1 MLEDAGNLN
10 KPYKKDKCGGFIK
23 DLDSYARKILV
34 ERRKIEMQLE
44 KAIGKLNAARK
55 KRRGFW
61 GSVLDFCGGF
71 CDAVSPIFPPAKL
84 GAKACEKG
92 LNLMEDN
99 IEKWEHNV
107 RLLERMLEIYSNQAK
122 ASVDLVNQ
130 AWEGI
135 KKRLHFYTDK
145 HQEFIR
151 RLKQASDAID
161 NEYNFPTPGVLL
173 EYDFERPAISYT
185 PKKSVFN
192 ERLKDLRENFS
203 ASLYADLCAD
213 LKDKINAFSYRDRAK
228 ASKERELEKNL
239 EDLTPSFRDKTN
251 ALSGDDLERLAISK
265 EKELEKDLEDLMP
278 SVLGVPSYNESLT
291 LAKNRC
297 VKNCKKALEGF
308 TEKIKEPPN
317 DSNAINEAFNH
328 LKTELERAI
337 DDERLKGLRENFA
350 SLCADLEDKI
360 HHNAL
365 SNDDLER
372 MIAFRERELEKN
384 LEDLV
389 GASSY
394 DENPN
399 DGLDRMAI
407 SKEKELEKSLEDL
420 MPSVLSV
427 PSYNESLTL
436 AKNRCVKNCKKALE
450 GFTEKIKEIPNDS
463 NAINEAF
470 DSLETELER
479 ATENLSQ
486 KIDPIL
492 ERNENYTQKA
502 LEYREFLES
511 RKKGFIVDEQ
521 NPYPEE
527 VRFNEWCLA
536 EFDSVFSTIVPLE
549 DLNKTAC
556 AHHALK
562 ALQAAL
568 KDNDLGFDATELEQ
582 IAKGFIPRGYLWH
595 FDANVLGNV
604 ALVREEL
611 LLGVKHTK
619 GYSLWTEFLQKQN

>member
-1 MLEDAGNLN
+1 MAEWKTDTEEVKKVVGRCRDFKQTLQ
-10 KPYKKDKCGGFIK
+10 KDKCGDFIK
-23 DLDSYARKILV
+23 DLDSYALKILV

-44 KAIGKLNAARK
+44 KAIGELKKARK
-55 KRRGFW
+55 ERSGFW
-61 GSVLDFCGGF
+61 GFLGEIGRSFSNAVGSV
-71 CDAVSPIFPPAKL
+71 IPPVKL
-84 GAKACEKG
+84 CAELCEKG

-107 RLLERMLEIYSNQAK
+107 RLLEQMLEIYSTQAK
-122 ASVDLVNQ
+122 ASADLLDRT
-130 AWEGI
+130 WEGV

-145 HQEFIR
+145 HQEFIG

-203 ASLYADLCAD
+203 ASLYADL
-213 LKDKINAFSYRDRAK
+213 KNKINAFSYRDRAK
-228 ASKERELEKNL
+228 ASKEREW
-239 EDLTPSFRDKTN
+239 DLAGADK
-251 ALSGDDLERLAISK
+251 
-265 EKELEKDLEDLMP
+265 
-278 SVLGVPSYNESLT
+278 ESLT

-297 VKNCKKALEGF
+297 VKNFKKALEGF
-308 TEKIKEPPN
+308 TKKIK
-317 DSNAINEAFNH
+317 
-328 LKTELERAI
+328 
-337 DDERLKGLRENFA
+337 
-350 SLCADLEDKI
+350 
-360 HHNAL
+360 
-365 SNDDLER
+365 
-372 MIAFRERELEKN
+372 
-384 LEDLV
+384 
-389 GASSY
+389 
-394 DENPN
+394 
-399 DGLDRMAI
+399 
-407 SKEKELEKSLEDL
+407 KS
-420 MPSVLSV
+420 
-427 PSYNESLTL
+427 
-436 AKNRCVKNCKKALE
+436 
-450 GFTEKIKEIPNDS
+450 PNDS

-470 DSLETELER
+470 DSLETELEH

-486 KIDPIL
+486 KIDPVL
-492 ERNENYTQKA
+492 ERNENYTQKV

-511 RKKGFIVDEQ
+511 RKEGFIVDEQ
-521 NPYPEE
+521 NRYPEE
-527 VRFNEWCLA
+527 VSFNEWRLA
-536 EFDSVFSTIVPLE
+536 EFDSVFSAIVPLE

-619 GYSLWTEFLQKQN
+619 GYSLWTEFLQKRN

>member
-1 MLEDAGNLN
+1 MAEWKTDTEEVKEVVRRCRDFKESLQE
-10 KPYKKDKCGGFIK
+10 KRCGGFIK
-23 DLDSYARKILV
+23 DLDSYALKILV

-44 KAIGKLNAARK
+44 KAIGELKKARK
-55 KRRGFW
+55 ERSGFW
-61 GSVLDFCGGF
+61 GFLGELGRDFCN
-71 CDAVSPIFPPAKL
+71 AVGSAIPPVKL
-84 GAKACEKG
+84 CAELCEKG

-130 AWEGI
+130 AWEGV

-161 NEYNFPTPGVLL
+161 NEYNFPTPGVLM
-173 EYDFERPAISYT
+173 EYDFERPTFSYN

-192 ERLKDLRENFS
+192 ERLRDLREDFS
-203 ASLYADLCAD
+203 ASLYADL
-213 LKDKINAFSYRDRAK
+213 KDRINASSKPDRAK

-239 EDLTPSFRDKTN
+239 EDL
-251 ALSGDDLERLAISK
+251 
-265 EKELEKDLEDLMP
+265 M
-278 SVLGVPSYNESLT
+278 
-291 LAKNRC
+291 
-297 VKNCKKALEGF
+297 
-308 TEKIKEPPN
+308 
-317 DSNAINEAFNH
+317 
-328 LKTELERAI
+328 
-337 DDERLKGLRENFA
+337 
-350 SLCADLEDKI
+350 
-360 HHNAL
+360 
-365 SNDDLER
+365 
-372 MIAFRERELEKN
+372 
-384 LEDLV
+384 
-389 GASSY
+389 GASFY

-399 DGLDRMAI
+399 DGLDRMAS
-407 SKEKELEKSLEDL
+407 SKEQELEKSLENL

-436 AKNRCVKNCKKALE
+436 AKKNCVKNCKKALE
-450 GFTEKIKEIPNDS
+450 GFTEKIKEAPNDS

-470 DSLETELER
+470 DNLETELER
-479 ATENLSQ
+479 ATESLSQ
-486 KIDPIL
+486 KIAPIL
-492 ERNENYTQKA
+492 EQNENYTQKA

-511 RKKGFIVDEQ
+511 RKEDFIVDEQ
-521 NPYPEE
+521 NPYPDE
-527 VRFNEWCLA
+527 VKFNALRLA
-536 EFDSVFSTIVPLE
+536 EFDSVFSAIVPLE

-568 KDNDLGFDATELEQ
+568 KDNDLGFDAADLEQ

-604 ALVREEL
+604 ALVIEEL

>member
-1 MLEDAGNLN
+1 MAEWKTDTEEVKKVVGRCREFKQTLQ
-10 KPYKKDKCGGFIK
+10 KDKCGGFIK
-23 DLDSYARKILV
+23 DLDSYALKIIV

-44 KAIGKLNAARK
+44 KAIGELKKARK
-55 KRRGFW
+55 ERSGFW
-61 GSVLDFCGGF
+61 GFLGEIGRSFGN
-71 CDAVSPIFPPAKL
+71 AVGSFIPPVKL
-84 GAKACEKG
+84 CAELCEKG

-107 RLLERMLEIYSNQAK
+107 RLLERMLEIYSTQAK
-122 ASVDLVNQ
+122 ASVDLLDRT
-130 AWEGI
+130 WEGV

-173 EYDFERPAISYT
+173 EYDFERPTISYT

-203 ASLYADLCAD
+203 ASLYADW
-213 LKDKINAFSYRDRAK
+213 KDKINAFSHKDRAK
-228 ASKERELEKNL
+228 ASKEREW
-239 EDLTPSFRDKTN
+239 DLAGADK
-251 ALSGDDLERLAISK
+251 
-265 EKELEKDLEDLMP
+265 
-278 SVLGVPSYNESLT
+278 ESLT

-297 VKNCKKALEGF
+297 VKNFKKALEGF
-308 TEKIKEPPN
+308 AEKIKESPN
-317 DSNAINEAFNH
+317 N
-328 LKTELERAI
+328 
-337 DDERLKGLRENFA
+337 
-350 SLCADLEDKI
+350 
-360 HHNAL
+360 
-365 SNDDLER
+365 
-372 MIAFRERELEKN
+372 
-384 LEDLV
+384 
-389 GASSY
+389 
-394 DENPN
+394 
-399 DGLDRMAI
+399 
-407 SKEKELEKSLEDL
+407 
-420 MPSVLSV
+420 
-427 PSYNESLTL
+427 
-436 AKNRCVKNCKKALE
+436 
-450 GFTEKIKEIPNDS
+450 S

-470 DSLETELER
+470 DSLETELEH

-486 KIDPIL
+486 KIDPVL

-511 RKKGFIVDEQ
+511 RKEGFIVDEQ

-527 VRFNEWCLA
+527 VRFNEWRLA

-568 KDNDLGFDATELEQ
+568 KDNDLGFDAAELEQ

>member
-1 MLEDAGNLN
+1 MAEWKTDTEEVKEVVRRCRDFKESLQE
-10 KPYKKDKCGGFIK
+10 KRCGGFIK
-23 DLDSYARKILV
+23 DLDSYALKIIV
-34 ERRKIEMQLE
+34 ECRKIEMQLE
-44 KAIGKLNAARK
+44 KAIGELKKARK
-55 KRRGFW
+55 ERSGFW
-61 GSVLDFCGGF
+61 GFLGELGRDFANAVGSV
-71 CDAVSPIFPPAKL
+71 IPPVKL
-84 GAKACEKG
+84 CAELCEKG

-130 AWEGI
+130 AWEGV

-161 NEYNFPTPGVLL
+161 NEYNFPTPGVLM
-173 EYDFERPAISYT
+173 EYDFERPTFSYN

-192 ERLKDLRENFS
+192 ERLKDLREDFS
-203 ASLYADLCAD
+203 ASLYAD
-213 LKDKINAFSYRDRAK
+213 LKDKINAFSKKDRAK
-228 ASKERELEKNL
+228 ASKEREG
-239 EDLTPSFRDKTN
+239 DLTGT
-251 ALSGDDLERLAISK
+251 
-265 EKELEKDLEDLMP
+265 
-278 SVLGVPSYNESLT
+278 
-291 LAKNRC
+291 
-297 VKNCKKALEGF
+297 
-308 TEKIKEPPN
+308 
-317 DSNAINEAFNH
+317 
-328 LKTELERAI
+328 
-337 DDERLKGLRENFA
+337 
-350 SLCADLEDKI
+350 
-360 HHNAL
+360 
-365 SNDDLER
+365 
-372 MIAFRERELEKN
+372 
-384 LEDLV
+384 
-389 GASSY
+389 SSY

-399 DGLDRMAI
+399 DELDRMAI
-407 SKEKELEKSLEDL
+407 SKEREFKKSLEDL

-450 GFTEKIKEIPNDS
+450 GFTEKIKEAPNDS
-463 NAINEAF
+463 NAVNEAF

-486 KIDPIL
+486 KVDPIL
-492 ERNENYTQKA
+492 ERNEDYTQKA

-511 RKKGFIVDEQ
+511 RKEGFIVDEQ

-527 VRFNEWCLA
+527 VSFNELRLA
-536 EFDSVFSTIVPLE
+536 EFDSVFSAIAPLE
-549 DLNKTAC
+549 DWSKTAC

-562 ALQAAL
+562 ALQATL
-568 KDNDLGFDATELEQ
+568 KDNDLGFDATDLEQ

>member
-1 MLEDAGNLN
+1 MAEWKTDTEEVKEIVRRCRDFKESLQEKRCL
-10 KPYKKDKCGGFIK
+10 GFIK
-23 DLDSYARKILV
+23 DLDSYALKIIV

-44 KAIGKLNAARK
+44 KAIGELKVAK
-55 KRRGFW
+55 KERRGFW
-61 GSVLDFCGGF
+61 GFLGELGRDFGNAVGSV
-71 CDAVSPIFPPAKL
+71 IPPVKL
-84 GAKACEKG
+84 CAELCEKG

-107 RLLERMLEIYSNQAK
+107 RLLERMLEIYSTQAK
-122 ASVDLVNQ
+122 ASVDLVKG
-130 AWEGI
+130 AWESV
-135 KKRLHFYTDK
+135 KKSLNFYTDK
-145 HQEFIR
+145 HQEFIK
-151 RLKQASDAID
+151 RLNYASVAID
-161 NEYNFPTPGVLL
+161 NEYNIVPPESLK
-173 EYDFERPAISYT
+173 ESDFESPTIVYN
-185 PKKSVFN
+185 PKKSVYD
-192 ERLKDLRENFS
+192 ERLKDLREDFS
-203 ASLYADLCAD
+203 FSLCAD
-213 LKDKINAFSYRDRAK
+213 LKDKI
-228 ASKERELEKNL
+228 
-239 EDLTPSFRDKTN
+239 
-251 ALSGDDLERLAISK
+251 
-265 EKELEKDLEDLMP
+265 
-278 SVLGVPSYNESLT
+278 
-291 LAKNRC
+291 
-297 VKNCKKALEGF
+297 
-308 TEKIKEPPN
+308 
-317 DSNAINEAFNH
+317 
-328 LKTELERAI
+328 
-337 DDERLKGLRENFA
+337 
-350 SLCADLEDKI
+350 

-365 SNDDLER
+365 SSDELER
-372 MIAFRERELEKN
+372 MASSKEREF
-384 LEDLV
+384 
-389 GASSY
+389 
-394 DENPN
+394 
-399 DGLDRMAI
+399 
-407 SKEKELEKSLEDL
+407 EKSLEDL

-450 GFTEKIKEIPNDS
+450 GFTEKIKESPNDS

-470 DSLETELER
+470 DNLETELER

-511 RKKGFIVDEQ
+511 RKEGFMVDEK

-527 VRFNEWCLA
+527 VSFNEWRLA

-562 ALQAAL
+562 ALQATL
-568 KDNDLGFDATELEQ
+568 KDNDLGFDAADLEQ

-619 GYSLWTEFLQKQN
+619 GYSLWTEFLQK

>member
-1 MLEDAGNLN
+1 MAEWKTDTEEVKQIVKACRDFKRSLQEE
-10 KPYKKDKCGGFIK
+10 KCAKFIK
-23 DLDSYARKILV
+23 NLDSYALKIIV
-34 ERRKIEMQLE
+34 ECRKIEMQLE

-55 KRRGFW
+55 KRKGFW
-61 GSVLDFCGGF
+61 GSVLDFCGGV
-71 CDAVSPIFPPAKL
+71 CDAVSTIFPPAKL
-84 GAKACEKG
+84 GAEACEKG

-99 IEKWEHNV
+99 IEKWERNV
-107 RLLERMLEIYSNQAK
+107 RLLEQALEIYSIQAK

-130 AWEGI
+130 AWEGV

-151 RLKQASDAID
+151 RLKQASNAID

-173 EYDFERPAISYT
+173 EYDFERPTISYT

-203 ASLYADLCAD
+203 ASLYADW
-213 LKDKINAFSYRDRAK
+213 KNKINAFSHKDRAK
-228 ASKERELEKNL
+228 ASKK
-239 EDLTPSFRDKTN
+239 
-251 ALSGDDLERLAISK
+251 
-265 EKELEKDLEDLMP
+265 
-278 SVLGVPSYNESLT
+278 
-291 LAKNRC
+291 
-297 VKNCKKALEGF
+297 
-308 TEKIKEPPN
+308 
-317 DSNAINEAFNH
+317 
-328 LKTELERAI
+328 
-337 DDERLKGLRENFA
+337 
-350 SLCADLEDKI
+350 
-360 HHNAL
+360 
-365 SNDDLER
+365 
-372 MIAFRERELEKN
+372 RELEKN

-399 DGLDRMAI
+399 DELERMAI
-407 SKEKELEKSLEDL
+407 SKEQELEKSLENL

-436 AKNRCVKNCKKALE
+436 AKKHCVKSCKKALE
-450 GFTEKIKEIPNDS
+450 DFAEKIKEAPNDS

-470 DSLETELER
+470 DNLEIELER
-479 ATENLSQ
+479 ATESLSQ
-486 KIDPIL
+486 KIDPVL

-511 RKKGFIVDEQ
+511 RKEGFIVDEK

-527 VRFNEWCLA
+527 VRFNEWRLA

-568 KDNDLGFDATELEQ
+568 KDNDFGFDAADLEQ

>member
-1 MLEDAGNLN
+1 MAEWKTDTEEVKEVVRRCRDFKESLQE
-10 KPYKKDKCGGFIK
+10 KRCGGFIK
-23 DLDSYARKILV
+23 NLDSYALKIIV

-44 KAIGKLNAARK
+44 KAIEELNKAK
-55 KRRGFW
+55 KERSGFW
-61 GSVLDFCGGF
+61 GFLGEIGRSFGNAVGSV
-71 CDAVSPIFPPAKL
+71 IPPFKL
-84 GAKACEKG
+84 GAAACEKG

-99 IEKWEHNV
+99 IEKWGHNV

-122 ASVDLVNQ
+122 ASADLVNQ
-130 AWEGI
+130 AWEGV

-161 NEYNFPTPGVLL
+161 NEYNFPTPGVLM
-173 EYDFERPAISYT
+173 EYDFERPTFSYS

-203 ASLYADLCAD
+203 ASLYSDW
-213 LKDKINAFSYRDRAK
+213 KDKINAFSKKDRAK
-228 ASKERELEKNL
+228 ASKEREG
-239 EDLTPSFRDKTN
+239 DLTGAD
-251 ALSGDDLERLAISK
+251 I
-265 EKELEKDLEDLMP
+265 
-278 SVLGVPSYNESLT
+278 ESLT

-297 VKNCKKALEGF
+297 VKNCKKALQDF
-308 TEKIKEPPN
+308 AEKIKESPN
-317 DSNAINEAFNH
+317 DLNAMNEAFNR
-328 LKTELERAI
+328 LKTELERVS
-337 DDERLKGLRENFA
+337 DDERLKGLRENLA
-350 SLCADLEDKI
+350 SLYADLCADLKDKI

-365 SNDDLER
+365 SNEELECV
-372 MIAFRERELEKN
+372 MASKERELEKN
-384 LEDLV
+384 
-389 GASSY
+389 
-394 DENPN
+394 
-399 DGLDRMAI
+399 
-407 SKEKELEKSLEDL
+407 LEDL

-450 GFTEKIKEIPNDS
+450 GFTEKIKEAPNDS
-463 NAINEAF
+463 SAINEAF

-479 ATENLSQ
+479 ATESLSQ
-486 KIDPIL
+486 KIDPVL

-511 RKKGFIVDEQ
+511 RKEGFIVDEK

-527 VRFNEWCLA
+527 VSFNEWRLA
-536 EFDSVFSTIVPLE
+536 EFDSVFSAIVPLE
-549 DLNKTAC
+549 DWNKTAC

-562 ALQAAL
+562 ALQATL
-568 KDNDLGFDATELEQ
+568 KDNDLGFDATDLEQ

-595 FDANVLGNV
+595 FDANVLGNL

-619 GYSLWTEFLQKQN
+619 GYSLWTEFLQTQN

>member
-1 MLEDAGNLN
+1 MAEWKTDTEEVKEVVRRCRDFKESLQE
-10 KPYKKDKCGGFIK
+10 KRCGGFIK
-23 DLDSYARKILV
+23 DLDSYALKIIV

-44 KAIGKLNAARK
+44 KAIGELNAARK

-61 GSVLDFCGGF
+61 GSVLDFCGGV
-71 CDAVSPIFPPAKL
+71 CDAVSTIFPPAKL
-84 GAKACEKG
+84 GAEACEKG

-122 ASVDLVNQ
+122 ASVELVNQ
-130 AWEGI
+130 AWEGV

-161 NEYNFPTPGVLL
+161 NEYNFPTPGVLM
-173 EYDFERPAISYT
+173 EYDFERPTFSYN

-192 ERLKDLRENFS
+192 ERLKDLREDFS
-203 ASLYADLCAD
+203 ASLYAD
-213 LKDKINAFSYRDRAK
+213 LKDKINAFSHRDRAK
-228 ASKERELEKNL
+228 ASKEREFENL
-239 EDLTPSFRDKTN
+239 EDW
-251 ALSGDDLERLAISK
+251 
-265 EKELEKDLEDLMP
+265 M
-278 SVLGVPSYNESLT
+278 
-291 LAKNRC
+291 
-297 VKNCKKALEGF
+297 
-308 TEKIKEPPN
+308 
-317 DSNAINEAFNH
+317 
-328 LKTELERAI
+328 
-337 DDERLKGLRENFA
+337 
-350 SLCADLEDKI
+350 
-360 HHNAL
+360 
-365 SNDDLER
+365 
-372 MIAFRERELEKN
+372 
-384 LEDLV
+384 

-394 DENPN
+394 DENLN
-399 DGLDRMAI
+399 DELDRMAS
-407 SKEKELEKSLEDL
+407 SKEREFEKSLEDL

-436 AKNRCVKNCKKALE
+436 SKKHCVKNCKKALE
-450 GFTEKIKEIPNDS
+450 GFTEKVKEAPNDS
-463 NAINEAF
+463 NAVNEAF
-470 DSLETELER
+470 DSLERELEI

-486 KIDPIL
+486 KIAPIL
-492 ERNENYTQKA
+492 EQYENYKRQA
-502 LEYREFLES
+502 LGYGEFLES
-511 RKKGFIVDEQ
+511 RKEGFIVDEK

-527 VRFNEWCLA
+527 VRFNEWRLA
-536 EFDSVFSTIVPLE
+536 EFDSVFSAIVSLE
-549 DLNKTAC
+549 YLNKTAC

-568 KDNDLGFDATELEQ
+568 KDNDLGFDATDLEQ